1 MNIRLGRTPAS
12 FARAF
17 TEIAI
22 ASNADL
28 AVVPVQDLLGLDNSC
43 RMNHPGTNG
52 GNWCWRLTRLPSQ
65 AVFRRL
71 KRLIRKYR

>member
-1 MNIRLGRTPAS
+1 MDIRLGRTPES
-12 FARAF
+12 FAKAF
-17 TEIAI
+17 TEIAL
-22 ASNADL
+22 ASKANL

-65 AVFRRL
+65 AVFGRL